1 MSENLLKLRAVDAED
16 MQVISAVLQD
26 SIVPVCDM
34 AFQQESQSFIVV
46 AQRLRR
52 EADQADAAER
62 ICCALRIDAVS
73 AVQTHSIDLHHA
85 ERMLD
90 LLAII
95 LDPAEQCLNLIFA
108 SDAKIKLHLTSCH
121 VTLEDFGQPWPAL
134 CSPCHDEAKSG

>member
-1 MSENLLKLRAVDAED
+1 MSDGLLKLRAVDVED

-34 AFQQESQSFIVV
+34 AFQVESQSFVVV

-52 EADQADAAER
+52 EAVPVER
-62 ICCALRIDAVS
+62 ICCALRVQGVA
-73 AVQTHSIDLHHA
+73 AVQTHSIDLHHG

-90 LLAII
+90 LLALS
-95 LDPAEQCLNLIFA
+95 LDVAEPCLTLIFA
-108 SDAKIKLHLTSCH
+108 SDAKIKLQLAKCQ

-134 CSPCHDEAKSG
+134 CSPCHEDVRK